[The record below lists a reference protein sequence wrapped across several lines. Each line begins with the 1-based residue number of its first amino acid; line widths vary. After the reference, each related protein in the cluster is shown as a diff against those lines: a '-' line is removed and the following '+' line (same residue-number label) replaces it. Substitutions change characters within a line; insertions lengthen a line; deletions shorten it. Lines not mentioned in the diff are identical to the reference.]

1 MSPEAQIADPTP
13 NAVAANPSPEP
24 AVDNGTVS
32 SANGE
37 AAGASAPV
45 QETFTNLDPNTLPK
59 ELRSAYDNM
68 LRDYKSKT
76 MSLAEE
82 RKRFSDY
89 DDVKQRAEAYEQLTK
104 DEKFLKYWQ
113 EADKPAQNET
123 DQQEMLELQQL
134 WQEGQADPAK
144 AIEFHRRVAQMEMK
158 PLAEKAKA
166 VEQKQQFNEA
176 QEVLTNFA
184 NEVDQKTGQKLRP
197 DYEELESTGLIEHY
211 YTQLLT
217 KYPNLTP
224 AQWPKALDA
233 VYNAAKKVRDGF
245 YQKGYEAALS
255 KSNSK
260 IANSTERPSVAAT
273 TDQENLTFDQA
284 KKLTTAEAVALA
296 KKGKTVARSW

>member
-1 MSPEAQIADPTP
+1 MSLEAQIADPTP

-24 AVDNGTVS
+24 AVDNGTVP

-37 AAGASAPV
+37 AAGTSAPV

-113 EADKPAQNET
+113 GDDQPAQNET
-123 DQQEMLELQQL
+123 DQQETLELQQL
-134 WQEGQADPAK
+134 WEEGLADSAK
-144 AIEFHRRVAQMEMK
+144 MIEFHRRVARKEMK

-166 VEQKQQFNEA
+166 VEQKQQLNEA
-176 QEVLTNFA
+176 HDVLSNFA

-211 YTQLLT
+211 YNQILT
-217 KYPNLTP
+217 KFPNLTA

-233 VYNAAKKVRDGF
+233 VYSAAKKVRDGF

-255 KSNSK
+255 KANSK
-260 IANSTERPSVAAT
+260 LFNSTERPSVAAT
-273 TDQENLTFDQA
+273 TNQENLTFDQA
-284 KKLTTAEAVALA
+284 KKLTAAEAVALA
-296 KKGKTVARSW
+296 RKGKTVSRSW